1 MDKKPLMLTT
11 LRQYLRRLQAL
22 ERAHCDNGTAPIPD
36 FPCLMPLVDE
46 TRDVIRLV
54 VRRRAL
60 VPLRRPRRRRSSA
73 GPTRRDRSLP
83 ECP

>member
-1 MDKKPLMLTT
+1 MDKKPVILNT

-22 ERAHCDNGTAPIPD
+22 ERAHCDNGWAPILD
-36 FPCLMPLVDE
+36 FPCLMPLIDE
-46 TRDVIRLV
+46 TRDIIRLV

-60 VPLRRPRRRRSSA
+60 MPRRRSQRRRPNP
-73 GPTRRDRSLP
+73 GPARRDRSLP

>member
-1 MDKKPLMLTT
+1 MDKKPVILTT

-22 ERAHCDNGTAPIPD
+22 ERAHCDNGTAPIAD
-36 FPCLMPLVDE
+36 FPCLMPIIDE

-60 VPLRRPRRRRSSA
+60 TPLRPSQRRRSNP
-73 GPTRRDRSLP
+73 GRTRRDRSLP